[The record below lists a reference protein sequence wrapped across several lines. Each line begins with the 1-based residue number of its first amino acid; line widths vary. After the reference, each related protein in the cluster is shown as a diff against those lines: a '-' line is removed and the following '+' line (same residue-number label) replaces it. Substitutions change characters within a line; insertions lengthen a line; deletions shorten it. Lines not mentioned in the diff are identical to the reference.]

1 MFAEVAN
8 INVCDSRIPFSFRAL
23 ERFSRQMPGR
33 QIQGETR
40 IHFLGDTVFL
50 ELRSIKYKML
60 KDESVELVIV

>member
-1 MFAEVAN
+1 MTIN
-8 INVCDSRIPFSFRAL
+8 IILVPFSFHAL

-50 ELRSIKYKML
+50 ELRSIKYKKL
-60 KDESVELVIV
+60 KAEY

>member
-8 INVCDSRIPFSFRAL
+8 INVCDSRIPFSFHSL
-23 ERFSRQMPGR
+23 EQCSRQMRGR

-50 ELRSIKYKML
+50 ELRSIKYK
-60 KDESVELVIV
+60 KVKR